1 MTTRLVKDVRYDFAG
16 KVVLVTGAARGL
28 GRSHALGFAQAGADI
43 LISDIGESMASVP
56 YELAHAEELEAVAE
70 EVAELGA
77 RCATAICDVRQSD
90 QVERMITTAVEE
102 FGKIDV
108 LINNAGVE
116 SIYGLTDMP
125 EQAWR
130 QMIDTQLTGTFLC
143 SKSAAAHMKKRRRGK
158 ILVTGSTSSYVAA
171 QDQAH
176 YVAAKSG
183 VLGLTK
189 AMAIDLAPF
198 GINVNAVCPGATRTS
213 MADGIRDGVGPDFT
227 ERLLELTGTWNLFDR
242 ESMLDPIETTQAML
256 WLASD
261 ASDFVT
267 GASIL
272 VDAGFTIK

>member
-1 MTTRLVKDVRYDFAG
+1 MTAREVRYDFGG
-16 KVVLVTGAARGL
+16 KAVVITGAARGL
-28 GRSHALGFAQAGADI
+28 GRSHALGFAEAGADI
-43 LISDIGESMASVP
+43 LISDIGESMATVP
-56 YELAHAEELEAVAE
+56 YALAGAEELERVAE
-70 EVAELGA
+70 EVREHGA
-77 RCATAICDVRQSD
+77 RCVTAICDVRRGD
-90 QVERMITTAVEE
+90 QVQGMIAAAIRE

-116 SIYGLTDMP
+116 SIYGLTEMP
-125 EQAWR
+125 ERAWR
-130 QMIDTQLTGTFLC
+130 EMIDTQLTGTFLC
-143 SKSAAAHMKKRRRGK
+143 SQSAAVHMKEQGRGK
-158 ILVTGSTSSYVAA
+158 ILVTGSTSSFVAA

-213 MADGIRDGVGPDFT
+213 MVDGILEGVGPGFT
-227 ERLLELTGTWNLFDR
+227 ERLAELTGTWNLFDPD
-242 ESMLDPIETTQAML
+242 SMIEPIETTHAML